1 MFQVV
6 ITDATFPDFQMERSI
21 LEPHGIQLNSLQGAD
36 LATQSSMLSQA
47 DAVIVQFAKIT
58 DAMMAAMPKARVL
71 VRYGIGVDNVD
82 LVAAARRA
90 IPVCNVPDYC
100 IDEVADHTLAFL
112 LALTRQVVPNHLHI
126 QHGHWG
132 LAVPLNSMRSLR
144 EMTVGIVGFGRIGRA
159 VASRLAPFGCHL
171 LIHDPFASGQEPPAN
186 ATWADLPHLLKASD
200 AVTLHCPSNDQTRRL
215 LNSSTIAT
223 MKRGALVINPARG
236 DLIETGALI
245 EALKL
250 GHLGGA
256 ALDVCDPEPIP
267 GDSPLRTMPQ
277 ILLASHIASASP
289 TAVARLRTRAAQH
302 ALTAIQGGLLS
313 DCVNGITR
321 FRNPI
326 A

>member
-21 LEPHGIQLNSLQGAD
+21 LEPYGIQLNFLQGAEPE
-36 LATQSSMLSQA
+36 TQSRLLREA

-58 DAMMAAMPKARVL
+58 APMMAGMPKARVL

-82 LVAAARRA
+82 LAAAAQHA

-112 LALTRQVVPNHLHI
+112 LSLTRQVVPNHLHI
-126 QHGHWG
+126 QQGQWG
-132 LAVPLNSMRSLR
+132 LAVPLASMRSLR
-144 EMTVGIVGFGRIGRA
+144 ELTVGIVGFGRIGRA
-159 VASRLAPFGCHL
+159 VAQRLAPFGCHL
-171 LIHDPFASGQEPPAN
+171 LIHDPLACGQEPPAN
-186 ATWADLPHLLKASD
+186 ATWADLPDLLKSSD
-200 AVTLHCPSNDQTRRL
+200 AVTLHCPSTDQTRRL
-215 LNSSTIAT
+215 LNRASIAM
-223 MKRGALVINPARG
+223 MKPGALVINLARG
-236 DLIETGALI
+236 DLIETGGLI
-245 EALKL
+245 DALKS

-267 GDSPLRTMPQ
+267 SDSPLRTMPQ
-277 ILLASHIASASP
+277 VLLASHIASASP

-302 ALTAIQGGLLS
+302 ALTAIQGGLLT
-313 DCVNGITR
+313 DCVNGLTH
-321 FRNPI
+321 FRIPI